1 MLIRIGKM
9 KRDNEEFQK
18 FEKELIRNE
27 KLDIEN
33 NFRIIDAMYDEA
45 VELGAIP
52 MKDPLEG
59 IETDIKVA
67 KVLEFI

>member
-67 KVLEFI
+67 KVFEFI

>member
-52 MKDPLEG
+52 VKDPLEG
-59 IETDIKVA
+59 IETDIKVTG
-67 KVLEFI
+67 LFEFI

>member
-18 FEKELIRNE
+18 FKKELIRNE

-45 VELGAIP
+45 VESGAIP

-67 KVLEFI
+67 KVVNSV